1 MDNIKT
7 KIQTQS
13 TISSCEKLN
22 KECSKK
28 CTSGVNINLKE
39 ISPSQSFY
47 STNPKPECNVTEP
60 VIKYK
65 DILSTARIIHNES
78 GFLNGFFRGL
88 VPRMLC
94 NAPSCAISWGAYE
107 FMKHS
112 LLGYSY
118 FSGNK
123 Q

>member
-13 TISSCEKLN
+13 TVSSCEKLN
-22 KECSKK
+22 KECGKK
-28 CTSGVNINLKE
+28 CSSGVNLNLKE
-39 ISPSQSFY
+39 MSASQSYY

-60 VIKYK
+60 AIKYK
-65 DILSTARIIHNES
+65 DILSTARIIQNEN
-78 GFLNGFFRGL
+78 GFFKGFFRGL
-88 VPRMLC
+88 VPRILC

-112 LLGYSY
+112 LLRYPY
-118 FSGNK
+118 FSANQK
-123 Q
+123 